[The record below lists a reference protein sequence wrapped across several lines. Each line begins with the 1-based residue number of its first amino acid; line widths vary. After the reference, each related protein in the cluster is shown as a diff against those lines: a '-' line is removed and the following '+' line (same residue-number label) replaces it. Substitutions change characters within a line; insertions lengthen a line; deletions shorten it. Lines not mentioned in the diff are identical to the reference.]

1 MPLKI
6 ECQKVDTWKK
16 KIIRDDLKGH
26 TYFCQQGGAVF
37 VTASIDHQSIWG
49 STPESQ
55 KIPSLKADLHNS
67 CEKTLSKLYEK
78 SNIRCIA

>member
-37 VTASIDHQSIWG
+37 VTASIDHQSICEYVLGPKWRWHDTGKSKSYKGVG
-49 STPESQ
+49 SG
-55 KIPSLKADLHNS
+55 
-67 CEKTLSKLYEK
+67 
-78 SNIRCIA
+78 